1 MTFVPALKES
11 EIPEGEVRK
20 ANIGKREFAIIR
32 KDGRF
37 FCIEGLCTHEG
48 GPLGEGTL
56 NDRQLVCPWHEGR
69 YDIETGEADPDTDWV
84 TNAKTFPA
92 KVEQGTVL
100 IDV

>member
-20 ANIGKREFAIIR
+20 AIIGKREFAIIR

-69 YDIETGEADPDTDWV
+69 YDIETGEADPDTDWI